1 MVRATPHIHHHP
13 TLDFDQLHRSNDAHI
28 FTTSTTSDRQT
39 SNHIS
44 GRYISWALYS
54 FLVGFFGVICI
65 ISVISSFVRLWY
77 MLWLQDLDVIAA
89 NHRPGFFVFGHPRT
103 FPGWMGLSDFPRG
116 NWQACLCITSFHRHP
131 SLNTH
136 DSTRMTPAPTR
147 LRCAGCL
154 VPRHYPW
161 IRLGFANNTLLVF
174 LSHRLS
180 APQPNYMRCF
190 PLPSSP
196 RISISP
202 HLSALSLV

>member
-77 MLWLQDLDVIAA
+77 TLWLQDLDVYCSEPPAWLL
-89 NHRPGFFVFGHPRT
+89 RF
-103 FPGWMGLSDFPRG
+103 W
-116 NWQACLCITSFHRHP
+116 
-131 SLNTH
+131 
-136 DSTRMTPAPTR
+136 TPA
-147 LRCAGCL
+147 
-154 VPRHYPW
+154 H
-161 IRLGFANNTLLVF
+161 
-174 LSHRLS
+174 
-180 APQPNYMRCF
+180 F
-190 PLPSSP
+190 PLDGWVCQISRKGTGRLIFVLPPSTVIPPSTHMI
-196 RISISP
+196 R
-202 HLSALSLV
+202 HE